1 MGTAGKIIS
10 PAGSMAIR
18 AAGGTEVQAPND
30 RVYSREVRENLQA
43 QIDLAPDLYR
53 AEASEAYGQPAYTRL
68 GLRTLE
74 QAMLGGEGQQGLLDM
89 YANSINPRLS
99 EMEAASSSAQRQADL
114 YDVEQYG
121 GRATEA
127 LLGADPYKK
136 QISDELSRQA
146 LSELQ
151 AGATLDPSLRREVQQ
166 SYRQAATARG
176 MAYSPS
182 SAAEESYFTGLQAE
196 QLRRSRQQFAQS
208 ALSQRQQITGD
219 PFMQILGR
227 PGQAFGS
234 AQGFG
239 NQGLGV
245 AQTGSRLFSPESQY
259 GADVMAGNYSGQMA
273 AGQASSMA
281 KSARFGAITGMIG
294 GIARGAGAAYG
305 CHVARE
311 VYGEENPKWV
321 RFFVWKETQGPRWF
335 KALYNEYSEQWAAFI
350 RNKPRIK
357 NLIRNWMDGKI
368 KEA

>member
-1 MGTAGKIIS
+1 MGSTKVAA
-10 PAGSMAIR
+10 PAPRDYA
-18 AAGGTEVQAPND
+18 
-30 RVYSREVRENLQA
+30 RETRDTLQA
-43 QIDLAPDLYR
+43 QIDLAPQLYA
-53 AEASEAYGQPAYTRL
+53 AESSEAYGQPAYTRL

-89 YANSINPRLS
+89 YANDISPRLS

-114 YDVEQYG
+114 SDVEQYG

-176 MAYSPS
+176 MAYDPS
-182 SAAEESYFTGLQAE
+182 SASEEAYFSGLQAE

-208 ALSQRQQITGD
+208 ALAQRQQLTGD

-227 PGQAFGS
+227 PGQAFGA

-239 NQGLGV
+239 NQGMGM
-245 AQTGSRLFSPESQY
+245 AQTAPRLFSPESQY
-259 GADVMAGNYSGQMA
+259 GGDIYAGNYQGQMA
-273 AGQASSMA
+273 ANQASSMA
-281 KSARFGAITGMIG
+281 KSARFSAITGMIG
-294 GIARGAGAAYG
+294 AAAGGYLG
-305 CHVARE
+305 R
-311 VYGEENPKWV
+311 K
-321 RFFVWKETQGPRWF
+321 
-335 KALYNEYSEQWAAFI
+335 
-350 RNKPRIK
+350 
-357 NLIRNWMDGKI
+357 
-368 KEA
+368 